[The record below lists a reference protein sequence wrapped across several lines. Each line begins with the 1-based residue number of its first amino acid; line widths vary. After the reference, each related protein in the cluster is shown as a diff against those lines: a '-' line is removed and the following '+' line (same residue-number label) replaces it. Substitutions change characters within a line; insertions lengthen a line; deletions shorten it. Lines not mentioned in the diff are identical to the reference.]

1 MTQPF
6 ARSGTSVRARLVMIV
21 ALAILPPGVLNLGQI
36 YLDYL
41 QDRAAIEAGLRA
53 AAEEATSSQ
62 DDIVSVSRPILKA
75 LASQTAVIERRQPD
89 CSVAL
94 FNALLG
100 AQMIRAMAVTDKAG
114 NVACIAPSTEE
125 SLNLGD
131 REWFQQIMGGAP
143 FVLSEFVKSRVTN
156 QDTIIAAVPIWKE
169 DSVVGAL
176 SLGIDLT
183 VLVRK
188 VSELRLPPDTR
199 VGLMDASG
207 HVLELAGQFPLELFD
222 SSRLQELR
230 AERTQPVILRG
241 RFSQQDEF
249 VVAAAPIHEKS
260 LFVLY
265 GRESASLYGWLK
277 VRLLRNLAAPLLIW
291 VVAMVAAWYA
301 ASHTVLQWIE
311 RLRGVAIDVAHGRP
325 PADAFDFRDAPREI
339 RDLNDTLSSMTGTIA
354 RQTVALTESLE
365 QRDRLI
371 REIHH
376 RIKNNLQIIS
386 SLVNLQA
393 RKFGQGAGQSALMT
407 IRDRIRALSL
417 IHQKLYETSDYE
429 QIDLRA
435 LIDTLTSQLAELHG
449 SDQHGIALECEI
461 PELGVSAESGSA
473 VAMLVTEAVTNAIKH
488 AFPAG
493 ATGRIV
499 VTITQQPDK
508 SAVLTIA
515 DNGAGLASP
524 ESSEQPASS
533 PSPSPLT
540 SPGSNSLGMALMQGF
555 ARQLGGRLTVATE
568 NGTVVRVDIPNLE

>member
-41 QDRAAIEAGLRA
+41 QDRASIETGLRA

-75 LASQTAVIERRQPD
+75 LASQTAIIERRQPD

-114 NVACIAPSTEE
+114 NVACIAPTTVEP
-125 SLNLGD
+125 LNFGD
-131 REWFQQIMGGAP
+131 REWFKQITAGES
-143 FVLSEFVKSRVTN
+143 FVLSEFVKSRMTN
-156 QDTIIAAVPIWKE
+156 QDTIIAAVPIWNE

-176 SLGIDLT
+176 SLSIDLT

-188 VSELRLPPDTR
+188 VSELGLPPDTR

-207 HVLELAGQFPLELFD
+207 HVLELAGQFPEGLFD
-222 SSRLQELR
+222 GSRLQELR
-230 AERTQPVILRG
+230 AVRTQPVILRG
-241 RFSQQDEF
+241 RFARQDEF
-249 VVAAAPIHEKS
+249 IVAAAPIHEKS

-325 PADAFDFRDAPREI
+325 PADAVDFRDAPREI
-339 RDLNDTLSSMTGTIA
+339 RDLNDTLNSMTGTIA

-386 SLVNLQA
+386 SLVNLQG

-417 IHQKLYETSDYE
+417 IHQKLYETSDHE
-429 QIDLRA
+429 QIDLGA

-449 SDQHGIALECEI
+449 SDQHGIALECQVSEI
-461 PELGVSAESGSA
+461 AVSAESGSA
-473 VAMLVTEAVTNAIKH
+473 IAMLVTEAVTNAIKH
-488 AFPAG
+488 AFPSG

-499 VTITQQPDK
+499 VTVTQQPDK

-515 DNGAGLASP
+515 DNGVGLASP
-524 ESSEQPASS
+524 ESSDEPPPT
-533 PSPSPLT
+533 PSP
-540 SPGSNSLGMALMQGF
+540 GANSLGMALMQGF

-568 NGTVVRVDIPNLE
+568 NGTVVRVDIPTLE